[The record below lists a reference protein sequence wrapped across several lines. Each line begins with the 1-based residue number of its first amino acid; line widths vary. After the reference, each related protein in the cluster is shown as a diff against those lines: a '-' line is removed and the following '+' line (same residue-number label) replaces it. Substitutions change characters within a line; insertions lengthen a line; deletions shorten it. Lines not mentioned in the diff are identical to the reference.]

1 MAPRGRL
8 AACENKGMFS
18 RVTAALLAVCLA
30 AMADTFTV
38 ERLVKFLQSSTHELK
53 GKLSDYQIADYLNHS
68 VKMSERLED
77 RTIED
82 MVSLGVGPLTL
93 HALKVLGE
101 KSKALPAGKPL
112 EPEAPPVPPPPP
124 SSEEQAAIIDEVRD
138 YALNYSANLPDFICT
153 QVTDR
158 YGAPMPGTK
167 YGGNAKDDPHW
178 QRLDQLTTRLSYFN
192 QKEEVKLI
200 LHNST
205 PTSQDY
211 DKVGGATSYGD
222 YGSMLKQIF
231 DSYSQSRFEWDHWG
245 TLRGRRVMA
254 FHYRVSLDR
263 SQYRI
268 GIRDTG
274 QSVLVAYDGL
284 VEVDKATHK
293 VMRITVV
300 AQNIPADFPVR
311 SASERLDY
319 DYTEISGHTFLL
331 PLYGQVLMSGEG
343 VINRN
348 DLSFHN
354 YRKYSADSAISFD
367 DVTPPPLTDDK
378 TKETV
383 DPAQKPPD
391 QVPPAAPVKKK
402 Q

>member
-1 MAPRGRL
+1 MIYRL
-8 AACENKGMFS
+8 VAAVLM
-18 RVTAALLAVCLA
+18 VCLT
-30 AMADTFTV
+30 AMADNFTV
-38 ERLVKFLQSSTHELK
+38 ERLVRFLQSSTHELK
-53 GKLSDYQIADYLNHS
+53 GKLSDYQIADYLQHS
-68 VKMSERLED
+68 VKMTERLDD
-77 RTIED
+77 RAIED
-82 MVSLGVGPLTL
+82 MMTIGLGPLTVR
-93 HALKVLGE
+93 ALKSLSA
-101 KSKALPAGKPL
+101 KTANLPVAKPVV
-112 EPEAPPVPPPPP
+112 PEAPPLPPPPP

-138 YALNYSANLPDFICT
+138 YALNYSRNLPDFICT

-158 YGAPMPGTK
+158 YGARVPGTK
-167 YGGNAKDDPHW
+167 YGGAATDDPHW

-205 PTSQDY
+205 PTTTDY
-211 DKVGGATSYGD
+211 DKIGGATSYGD
-222 YGSMLKQIF
+222 YGTMLRQIF
-231 DSYSQSRFEWDHWG
+231 DPVSDARFEWDHWG
-245 TLRGRRVMA
+245 RLRNRRVMA
-254 FHYRVSLDR
+254 FHYRITLTN

-274 QSVLVAYDGL
+274 QNILVGYDGL
-284 VEVDKATHK
+284 VEVDQSTHK

-300 AQNIPADFPVR
+300 AQNIPATFPVR

-331 PLYGQVLMSGEG
+331 PLYGQVLMTGDGAIS
-343 VINRN
+343 RN

-354 YRKYSADSAISFD
+354 YRKYSADSEISFD

-391 QVPPAAPVKKK
+391 TGPPPVPPVKKK